1 MKFIYMHKTKELKQ
15 NNFVNVNK
23 TINEA
28 RKVTYMNKKNEL
40 KQNKLVNVNK
50 THE

>member
-1 MKFIYMHKTKELKQ
+1 MNETRKF
-15 NNFVNVNK
+15 
-23 TINEA
+23 
-28 RKVTYMNKKNEL
+28 TYMNKINEL

>member
-1 MKFIYMHKTKELKQ
+1 MNETRKF
-15 NNFVNVNK
+15 
-23 TINEA
+23 
-28 RKVTYMNKKNEL
+28 TYMNKTNEL